1 MTRLPEQ
8 PGECGGQK
16 GVSRSVSPYAKGCH
30 PLLFVSVWTDRG
42 PETRAL
48 VCEKAVLG
56 PALSAYM
63 LSHFSHIRLFATPRT
78 VVHQALLSM
87 GFSRQEYWSGLPC
100 SPSGD
105 LPDLGIKPASL
116 MSPALT
122 GGFFNTSAIWEAC
135 FM

>member
-63 LSHFSHIRLFATPRT
+63 LSHFSHILLF
-78 VVHQALLSM
+78 VILWIVGSQAFLSM
-87 GFSRQEYWSGLPC
+87 GFAG
-100 SPSGD
+100 
-105 LPDLGIKPASL
+105 K
-116 MSPALT
+116 
-122 GGFFNTSAIWEAC
+122 NTRV
-135 FM
+135 